1 MSLLCERIENS
12 PNIGSI
18 KDGINIEAI
27 KKFYVKEYSDKS
39 IDECKKCWA
48 IRLCRVC
55 YAECYNKN
63 GIDVEEKC
71 KVCKMIRKSVEENLK
86 LYHEVL
92 EKNPGKLAKLNEL
105 IMA

>member
-1 MSLLCERIENS
+1 M
-12 PNIGSI
+12 
-18 KDGINIEAI
+18 
-27 KKFYVKEYSDKS
+27 
-39 IDECKKCWA
+39 
-48 IRLCRVC
+48 C

-71 KVCKMIRKSVEENLK
+71 KVCKMIRKAVEENLK

>member
-1 MSLLCERIENS
+1 MAAKQPPKNVKVL
-12 PNIGSI
+12 
-18 KDGINIEAI
+18 AI
-27 KKFYVKEYSDKS
+27 LRL
-39 IDECKKCWA
+39 
-48 IRLCRVC
+48 RLCRVC

-71 KVCKMIRKSVEENLK
+71 KVCKMIRNSVEENLK

-92 EKNPGKLAKLNEL
+92 EKNPSKLAKLNEL